1 MRGELH
7 LAESWTDKEVT
18 IGTVMATNKQ
28 YRRVS
33 ISALPNGKPIANGK
47 TPLSMTGDSLPN
59 GGPVQ
64 LIHHLEEG
72 LERSSLGEWSTKPA
86 VNGGD
91 TRLLQHRSGLERKP
105 SSPMLPAFMVSAP
118 GKVIVYGE
126 HAVVHG
132 KVRVAPHSTL
142 QLEETADSDSGWSSR
157 LQLLVPYR
165 SAPTSSLQPSQSLA
179 EQ

>member
-1 MRGELH
+1 
-7 LAESWTDKEVT
+7 
-18 IGTVMATNKQ
+18 MATNSTQ

-33 ISALPNGKPIANGK
+33 ISALPTGKSMANGK
-47 TPLSMTGDSLPN
+47 FPLSLNGDSLSN

-64 LIHHLEEG
+64 PVYRLEEDLEKSRLG
-72 LERSSLGEWSTKPA
+72 ERSTKAA

-91 TRLLQHRSGLERKP
+91 SRLLQHRSGLERKP

-126 HAVVHG
+126 HAVVYG
-132 KVRVAPHSTL
+132 KVRVPPHSTF
-142 QLEETADSDSGWSSR
+142 QLEETTCSNLDCPYR
-157 LQLLVPYR
+157 LQLPVPYH
-165 SAPTSSLQPSQSLA
+165 SAPISSSQPFQSLV